1 MEAVYKIKNKTLT
14 VGECARL
21 YQRGVSRS
29 SFAVVAKDI
38 ARVPEKEMA
47 DVCHISQ
54 RSISR
59 MKDDQN
65 LPPQSAEIVISVLQ
79 TYFRAVQ
86 VFGSEEMA
94 HSWLKTPLQVLN
106 GKTPLQAVSN
116 RFEAELVMNILG
128 RIEYGVFS

>member
-1 MEAVYKIKNKTLT
+1 MEAVCGIKNNNLSLAD
-14 VGECARL
+14 CAKL
-21 YQRGVSRS
+21 YQAGVNRT

-47 DVCHISQ
+47 NVCRISQ
-54 RSISR
+54 RTISR

-65 LPPQSAEIVISVLQ
+65 LPPQSAEIVISILQ

-86 VFGSEEMA
+86 VFGSEETA
-94 HSWLKTPLQVLN
+94 HTWLKTPLQVLN